1 MTEPASG
8 VPSPG
13 RSLAEARAARG
24 LTVTEVAHRLKFA
37 PRQIEALEADRYDAL
52 AGPAFARGMARAYA
66 KLLGIDAE
74 AIVGAL
80 NERLPRAR
88 AANTPSPG
96 LQVPFPRARRP
107 GSFAYLILSGVLI
120 VGVAG
125 VLVEWLLR
133 PDSATAVVPAPAPAA
148 PVLAQAT
155 ASVIDSPPP
164 AAEEAPA
171 PAAAPEPAPAPP
183 VETERRIELVFERE
197 SWVEVRDAGGRV
209 LMSRLN
215 APGSRQHLAGEA
227 PFSLVIGNAGGVR
240 LRYNDADVD
249 LKPHT
254 RTDVARLTLE

>member
-107 GSFAYLILSGVLI
+107 GSFAYLIFSGVLI

-133 PDSATAVVPAPAPAA
+133 PDSVTEVVPAPAAPA

-164 AAEEAPA
+164 AEEAPA
-171 PAAAPEPAPAPP
+171 PAATAEPAPAP
-183 VETERRIELVFERE
+183 VAAERRIELVFERE

-209 LMSRLN
+209 LLSRLN
-215 APGSRQHLAGEA
+215 APGSRQQLAGEA
-227 PFSLVIGNAGGVR
+227 PFSIVIGNAGGVR

>member
-1 MTEPASG
+1 MTELASSA
-8 VPSPG
+8 PSPG
-13 RSLAEARAARG
+13 RSLAEARVARG

-37 PRQIEALEADRYDAL
+37 PRQIEALEADRYDGL

-80 NERLPRAR
+80 NERLPPAR

-96 LQVPFPRARRP
+96 LQVPFPRARRS
-107 GSFAYLILSGVLI
+107 GSFAYLILSGVLM

-133 PDSATAVVPAPAPAA
+133 PDPATEVVPAPVAPA

-164 AAEEAPA
+164 VAEEAPA
-171 PAAAPEPAPAPP
+171 PAAAPAPPPAP
-183 VETERRIELVFERE
+183 VETERRLEFVFERE
-197 SWVEVRDAGGRV
+197 SWVEVRDAGGKV
-209 LMSRLN
+209 LLSRLN
-215 APGSRQHLAGEA
+215 APGSRQQLAGEA

-254 RTDVARLTLE
+254 RTDVARLTLQ

>member
-1 MTEPASG
+1 M
-8 VPSPG
+8 PSPG
-13 RSLAEARAARG
+13 QSLAEARVARG

-74 AIVGAL
+74 AIVAAL

-133 PDSATAVVPAPAPAA
+133 PDPATEVVPAPAAPA

-164 AAEEAPA
+164 AEEAPA
-171 PAAAPEPAPAPP
+171 PAAAPDPAPAP
-183 VETERRIELVFERE
+183 VETEQRLELVFERE
-197 SWVEVRDAGGRV
+197 SWVEVRDAAGRV
-209 LMSRLN
+209 LLSRLN
-215 APGSRQHLAGEA
+215 APGSRQQLAGEA

-254 RTDVARLTLE
+254 RTDVARLTLK